1 MTTESQRFT
10 DSYTEYAGE
19 FTDAPKMFHRFMA
32 YFLISTAVRRKAYVV
47 QGHKRIY
54 PNLWMV
60 LLAPSSLFHK
70 SYALSIAEDI
80 LREAIQGITLPN
92 EWSHESLL
100 EGLQEKPE
108 GVMFYD
114 EFASLLAHLN
124 RDYAAPARA
133 LLTSLYSCDQVY
145 QRTTGTTVKRNFT
158 VQNTFINIAA
168 ASTISWLKKEA
179 KADAL
184 EGGFLPRFI
193 FIAETERQ
201 TPIAF
206 QPPSDQI
213 KRRALVSRLSSL
225 SHWPEAAAVYSPEAL
240 ESFKTFYHD
249 FISAAMSKNER
260 LHPFITRLV
269 TYLHKF
275 AIICAIDRREY
286 PRITLGAFTEAKLD
300 VEYLCRRF
308 EAVLIDELGVGE
320 YAKRAGK
327 VERVIKESGPMGIHR
342 STILKNADV
351 SAEWLDK
358 IIRTLVEKELIAK
371 ENGSGKSVIY
381 KWVGENEAV
390 DGQLLSIRY

>member
-1 MTTESQRFT
+1 MTLESPRFT
-10 DSYTEYAGE
+10 ESYTEYARE
-19 FTDAPKMFHRFMA
+19 FTDAPEIFHRFMA
-32 YFLISTAVRRKAYVV
+32 YFLISTAVRRKAYIT

-70 SYALSIAEDI
+70 SFALSIAEDI
-80 LREAIQGITLPN
+80 LRSALSDIMLPN

-133 LLTSLYSCDQVY
+133 LLTSLYSCDHVY
-145 QRTTGTTVKRNFT
+145 KRTTGTTIKREFVVKD
-158 VQNTFINIAA
+158 TFINIAA

-193 FIAETERQ
+193 FVAETERQ
-201 TPIAF
+201 KIMAF
-206 QPPSDQI
+206 QPPADGI
-213 KRRALVSRLSSL
+213 KRNKLISRLYNVSLRNEEEAIYSAEALVAF
-225 SHWPEAAAVYSPEAL
+225 E
-240 ESFKTFYHD
+240 TFYNE
-249 FISAAMSKNER
+249 FISAAMGKNER

-286 PRITLGAFTEAKLD
+286 PKITLGAFTEARLD

-308 EAVLIDELGVGE
+308 EAVLVDELGVGE
-320 YAKRAGK
+320 FAKMLGR
-327 VERVIKESGPMGIHR
+327 VERAILGSGAMGIQR
-342 STILKNADV
+342 STLLKNTHV
-351 SAEWLDK
+351 SPTWLDA
-358 IIRTLVEKELIAK
+358 IIRTLQEKEQINQEK
-371 ENGSGKSVIY
+371 GIGKVVTYRWIEN
-381 KWVGENEAV
+381 NETIV
-390 DGQLLSIRY
+390 NQPLSIRI

>member
-1 MTTESQRFT
+1 MTIGTKRFT
-10 DSYTEYAGE
+10 DSYMEYASE
-19 FTDAPKMFHRFMA
+19 FTDAPKTFHRFMS

-80 LREAIQGITLPN
+80 LRQAIPDITLPN

-145 QRTTGTTVKRNFT
+145 QRTTGTTVKRNFV

-201 TPIAF
+201 KPIAF
-206 QPPSDQI
+206 QPPSDQV
-213 KRRALVSRLSSL
+213 KRNALVARLANV
-225 SHWPEAAAVYSPEAL
+225 SHMIEQPAIYSPEAL
-240 ESFKTFYHD
+240 TAFESFYHE
-249 FISAAMSKNER
+249 FITAAMSKNER

-269 TYLHKF
+269 TYLHKL

-320 YAKRAGK
+320 YAKRAGR
-327 VERVIKESGPMGIHR
+327 VERAISEAGPGGIPR
-342 STILKNADV
+342 STVLKNADV
-351 SAEWLDK
+351 SAEWLDG
-358 IIRTLVEKELIAK
+358 IIRTLVEKELIVK
-371 ENGSGKSVIY
+371 ENGAGKAVIY
-381 KWVGENEAV
+381 KWLGENENV
-390 DGQLLSIRY
+390 VNQHI

>member
-19 FTDAPKMFHRFMA
+19 FTDAPKMFHRFMS

-80 LREAIQGITLPN
+80 LRAAIPDITLPN

-193 FIAETERQ
+193 FVAETERQ

-206 QPPSDQI
+206 QPPSDQL
-213 KRRALVSRLSSL
+213 KRNVLVSRLASL
-225 SHWPEAAAVYSPEAL
+225 SRMSEHAAIYSPDAL
-240 ESFKTFYHD
+240 EAFKTFYHE
-249 FISAAMSKNER
+249 FITAAMSKNER

-269 TYLHKF
+269 TYLHKL

-308 EAVLIDELGVGE
+308 EAVLIDELGVGLFE
-320 YAKRAGK
+320 KMSGR
-327 VERVIKESGPMGIHR
+327 VERAIMGAGPSGITR
-342 STILKNADV
+342 RDV
-351 SAEWLDK
+351 LRTTKVGSDWLAR
-358 IIRTLVEKELIAK
+358 IITNLIEKEQITK
-371 ENGSGKSVIY
+371 ENGAGKTVFF
-381 KWVGENEAV
+381 KWISENENA
-390 DGQLLSIRY
+390 DNQHI

>member
-10 DSYTEYAGE
+10 DSYTEYASE

-32 YFLISTAVRRKAYVV
+32 YFLISTAVRRKAYIT

-80 LREAIQGITLPN
+80 LRAAITDITLPN

-145 QRTTGTTVKRNFT
+145 QRTTGTTIKRNFV

-193 FIAETERQ
+193 FVAETERQ
-201 TPIAF
+201 KLMAF
-206 QPPSDQI
+206 QPPADKL
-213 KRRALVSRLSSL
+213 KRNNLISRLHNASVRKEE
-225 SHWPEAAAVYSPEAL
+225 EAIYSPEAL
-240 ESFKTFYHD
+240 LAFKDFYNE

-286 PRITLGAFTEAKLD
+286 PQITLGAFTEARLD

-308 EAVLIDELGVGE
+308 EAVLVDELGVGE
-320 YAKRAGK
+320 YAKMLGRVERAIIGAGK
-327 VERVIKESGPMGIHR
+327 IGIQR
-342 STILKNADV
+342 STVLKNTHV
-351 SAEWLDK
+351 SPTWLDG
-358 IIRTLVEKELIAK
+358 IIRTLLEKEQIVQEK
-371 ENGSGKSVIY
+371 GNGRVVTY
-381 KWVGENEAV
+381 KWVENNEIV
-390 DGQLLSIRY
+390 DNHMLSIR

>member
-1 MTTESQRFT
+1 
-10 DSYTEYAGE
+10 
-19 FTDAPKMFHRFMA
+19 MFHRFMA

-80 LREAIQGITLPN
+80 LRTAIPEITLPN

-193 FIAETERQ
+193 FVAETERQ

-206 QPPSDQI
+206 QPPSDQL
-213 KRRALVSRLSSL
+213 KRNALVSRLASL
-225 SHWPEAAAVYSPEAL
+225 SRWPEQPAIYTPEAL
-240 ESFKTFYHD
+240 EAFKAFYHE

-269 TYLHKF
+269 TYLHKL

-286 PRITLGAFTEAKLD
+286 PQISVGAFTEAKLD

-308 EAVLIDELGVGE
+308 EAVLIDELGVGM
-320 YAKRAGK
+320 YDKIAGK
-327 VERVIKESGPMGIHR
+327 VERQIMEAGPSGVKR
-342 STILKNADV
+342 SDILRKCHVGSD
-351 SAEWLDK
+351 WLDK
-358 IIRTLVEKELIAK
+358 IARTLLEKEQILK
-371 ENGSGKSVIY
+371 ENGTGKTIIY
-381 KWVGENEAV
+381 KWITENENV
-390 DGQLLSIRY
+390 DYQRLEIH

>member
-19 FTDAPKMFHRFMA
+19 FTDAPKMFHRFMS

-80 LREAIQGITLPN
+80 LRAAIPDITLPN

-206 QPPSDQI
+206 QPPSNQL
-213 KRRALVSRLSSL
+213 KRNVLVSRLASL
-225 SHWPEAAAVYSPEAL
+225 SRMPEQAAIYSPDAL
-240 ESFKTFYHD
+240 ESFKTFYHE
-249 FISAAMSKNER
+249 FITAAMSKNER

-269 TYLHKF
+269 TYLHKL

-286 PRITLGAFTEAKLD
+286 PNITLGAFTESKLD

-320 YAKRAGK
+320 YAKRAGR
-327 VERVIKESGPMGIHR
+327 VERSIMASGPSGIPR
-342 STILKNADV
+342 STVLKNADV
-351 SAEWLDK
+351 SAEWLDT
-358 IIRTLVEKELIAK
+358 IIRTLLEKELISQEKGA
-371 ENGSGKSVIY
+371 GRLVTY
-381 KWVGENEAV
+381 KWIGESENV
-390 DGQLLSIRY
+390 VNQSLSVR

>member
-1 MTTESQRFT
+1 MTIGTKRFT
-10 DSYTEYAGE
+10 DSYMEYASE
-19 FTDAPKMFHRFMA
+19 FTDAPKTFHRFMS

-80 LREAIQGITLPN
+80 LRQAIPDITLPN

-145 QRTTGTTVKRNFT
+145 QRTTGTTVKRNFV

-201 TPIAF
+201 KPIAF
-206 QPPSDQI
+206 QPPSDQV
-213 KRRALVSRLSSL
+213 KRNALVARLANV
-225 SHWPEAAAVYSPEAL
+225 SHMIEQPAIYSPEAL
-240 ESFKTFYHD
+240 TAFESFYHE
-249 FISAAMSKNER
+249 FITAAMSKNER

-269 TYLHKF
+269 TYLHKL

-320 YAKRAGK
+320 YAKRAGR
-327 VERVIKESGPMGIHR
+327 VERAISEAGPGGIPR
-342 STILKNADV
+342 STVLKNADV
-351 SAEWLDK
+351 SAEWLDG
-358 IIRTLVEKELIAK
+358 IIRTLVEKELIVK
-371 ENGSGKSVIY
+371 ENGAGKAVIY
-381 KWVGENEAV
+381 KWLGENENV
-390 DGQLLSIRY
+390 VNQHISIR

>member
-1 MTTESQRFT
+1 
-10 DSYTEYAGE
+10 
-19 FTDAPKMFHRFMA
+19 MFHRFMA

-80 LREAIQGITLPN
+80 LRAAIPDITLPN

-206 QPPSDQI
+206 QPPSDQL
-213 KRRALVSRLSSL
+213 KRNTLVSRLASL
-225 SHWPEAAAVYSPEAL
+225 SRMAEQAAIYSPDAL
-240 ESFKTFYHD
+240 EAFKTFYHE

-269 TYLHKF
+269 TYLHKL

-320 YAKRAGK
+320 YAKRAGR
-327 VERVIKESGPMGIHR
+327 VERAIMGSGQSGIQR
-342 STILKNADV
+342 SSVMKNADV

-358 IIRTLVEKELIAK
+358 IIRDLQEKELISK
-371 ENGSGKSVIY
+371 ENGAGRVVIY
-381 KWVGENEAV
+381 KWVGENGNVAN
-390 DGQLLSIRY
+390 QSLSIR